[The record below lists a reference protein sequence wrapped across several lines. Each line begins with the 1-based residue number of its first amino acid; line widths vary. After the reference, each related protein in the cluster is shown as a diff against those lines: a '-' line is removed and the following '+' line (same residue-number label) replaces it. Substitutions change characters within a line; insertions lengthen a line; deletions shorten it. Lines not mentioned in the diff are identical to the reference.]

1 MLQQWH
7 DSHSRGAHRRLDKH
21 FGLIQAS
28 VQLCPPGLKVCLNI
42 LIIISI
48 APPDQGLC
56 SQSTQ
61 YLMHPLANGAEVF
74 ILLVAQPKDSIGQ
87 ALRSVF

>member
-1 MLQQWH
+1 MLQRWH
-7 DSHSRGAHRRLDKH
+7 NGHFRGAHRRLDKH
-21 FGLIQAS
+21 FGFIQAS
-28 VQLCPPGLKVCLNI
+28 VQLCPPRLKVCLNI

-61 YLMHPLANGAEVF
+61 CLVDPLANGAEMFV
-74 ILLVAQPKDSIGQ
+74 LLVAQPKDSI
-87 ALRSVF
+87 